1 MPQSGIFRL
10 KFLKK
15 LLSYFKSAHSNLSNC
30 KILQKNKM
38 PKFET
43 KNALF
48 RYFWGEF
55 GNDIVIFQIR
65 ALEYVKLQ
73 NFTK

>member
-1 MPQSGIFRL
+1 
-10 KFLKK
+10 
-15 LLSYFKSAHSNLSNC
+15 
-30 KILQKNKM
+30 M

-65 ALEYVKLQ
+65 TLGYVKLQ